1 MIKLRMTDA
10 SANIKVK
17 NVKPFQR
24 NLRMHSENSEVAYAE
39 TKKYSVYKNK
49 VHAS

>member
-1 MIKLRMTDA
+1 MLRMTDA
-10 SANIKVK
+10 SAKMKVK

-24 NLRMHSENSEVAYAE
+24 NLRMHSGDSEITYAE
-39 TKKYSVYKNK
+39 TKKYALYKNK

>member
-1 MIKLRMTDA
+1 MLRMTDA
-10 SANIKVK
+10 SAKMKVK

-24 NLRMHSENSEVAYAE
+24 NLRVHSENSEIAFAE
-39 TKKYSVYKNK
+39 TKKYALYKNK

>member
-1 MIKLRMTDA
+1 MIKFKMTDA
-10 SANIKVK
+10 SAKIKVK

-24 NLRMHSENSEVAYAE
+24 NLRMNSENSEIAYAE
-39 TKKYSVYKNK
+39 TKKYALYKNK

>member
-1 MIKLRMTDA
+1 MIMLRMTDA
-10 SANIKVK
+10 SAKMKVK

-24 NLRMHSENSEVAYAE
+24 NLRVHSENSEIAFAE
-39 TKKYSVYKNK
+39 TKKYALYKNK

>member
-1 MIKLRMTDA
+1 MLRMTDA
-10 SANIKVK
+10 SAKMKVK

-24 NLRMHSENSEVAYAE
+24 NLRMHSGNSEIAYAE
-39 TKKYSVYKNK
+39 TKKYALHKNT

>member
-1 MIKLRMTDA
+1 MLRMTDA
-10 SANIKVK
+10 SAKMKVK

-24 NLRMHSENSEVAYAE
+24 NLRMHSGNSEIAYAE
-39 TKKYSVYKNK
+39 TKKYALYKNK

>member
-1 MIKLRMTDA
+1 MTDA
-10 SANIKVK
+10 SAKMKVK

-24 NLRMHSENSEVAYAE
+24 NLRMHSGNSEIAYAE
-39 TKKYSVYKNK
+39 TKKYALYKNK